1 MDAMAPDPATPPNF
15 LVQQSDYKVEL
26 ERICARLEGPVC
38 QIGARA
44 QTLDTK
50 ELNWRRRF
58 QEKGFIGADL
68 EAGENVDAV
77 FDVCDELPAI
87 EAALAPALAG
97 LGLAGLGLAGRNLG
111 SIVCSHLLEHLRRPW
126 VAAGNIEAL
135 LAPGGFAFIQVP
147 WVQGFHAFPD
157 DFWRM
162 SLSGLLELFP
172 GLELVDAFYSGGSS
186 DVAYRIWRDGIV
198 DFSLEARQI
207 EAAAFQILLSN
218 DDNQRFLK
226 SLPEQRAYL
235 SRGYLPVIFVN
246 YLGRKRG

>member
-1 MDAMAPDPATPPNF
+1 MAPDQDTPPNF

-26 ERICARLEGPVC
+26 ERICACLEGPVC

-50 ELNWRRRF
+50 KLNWRRRLA
-58 QEKGFIGADL
+58 EKGFIGADL

-77 FDVCDELPAI
+77 FDVCDGLPAI
-87 EAALAPALAG
+87 EAALNPALG
-97 LGLAGLGLAGRNLG
+97 GRRLRG
-111 SIVCSHLLEHLRRPW
+111 VVCSHLLEHLRRPW
-126 VAAGNIEAL
+126 IAAGNIEAL
-135 LAPGGFAFIQVP
+135 LAPGGLAFIQVP

-157 DFWRM
+157 DYWRM
-162 SLSGLLELFP
+162 SLSGLLELFS

-186 DVAYRIWRDGIV
+186 DVAYRVWRDGIV
-198 DFSLEARQI
+198 DFSLEARQL

-218 DDNQRFLK
+218 EDNQRFLK

-235 SRGYLPVIFVN
+235 SRGYLPVLFVN

>member
-1 MDAMAPDPATPPNF
+1 MAPDQDRPPNF
-15 LVQQSDYKVEL
+15 IVQQSDYKVEL

-38 QIGARA
+38 QVGARA

-50 ELNWRRRF
+50 KLNWRQRF
-58 QEKGFIGADL
+58 AGKGFIGADL

-77 FDVCDELPAI
+77 FDVCDQLPVI
-87 EAALAPALAG
+87 QTALAPALAG
-97 LGLAGLGLAGRNLG
+97 RQLGA
-111 SIVCSHLLEHLRRPW
+111 IVCSHLMEHLRRPW
-126 VAAGNIEAL
+126 VAAGNIESL
-135 LAPGGFAFIQVP
+135 LPPGGLAFIQVP

-186 DVAYRIWRDGIV
+186 DVAYRVWRDGIV
-198 DFSLEARQI
+198 DFSLQARQI
-207 EAAAFQILLSN
+207 EAAAFQVLLSKE
-218 DDNQRFLK
+218 DNQRFLK

>member
-1 MDAMAPDPATPPNF
+1 MDAMAPDPAAPPNF

-26 ERICARLEGPVC
+26 GRVCARLEGPVC

-50 ELNWRRRF
+50 ALNWRQRF
-58 QEKGFIGADL
+58 ADKGFIGADL

-77 FDVCDELPAI
+77 FDVCDPLPAI
-87 EAALAPALAG
+87 EAALAPALGGKA
-97 LGLAGLGLAGRNLG
+97 LG

-135 LAPGGFAFIQVP
+135 LSPGGFAFIQVP

-198 DFSLEARQI
+198 DFSLEARKI
-207 EAAAFQILLSN
+207 EAAAFQVLLSKG
-218 DDNQRFLK
+218 DNQRFLK